1 MQLAVVLL
9 SLLLTSK
16 AIRFKGRNCTNPVNI
31 QVNSLLPLNAKQESS
46 PVSIV
51 QIGDKK
57 INSTQCE
64 LQRSSLTFLCAHMSF
79 HKSMDFKAMIDDQET
94 KLIGEIDTIF
104 LQTQQADNPIQH
116 LESALNNLKINLSN
130 SFSDIRETTVAK
142 INTNE
147 ITFTPEKRFLYNE
160 NGIGMSILQQKI
172 K

>member
-1 MQLAVVLL
+1 
-9 SLLLTSK
+9 
-16 AIRFKGRNCTNPVNI
+16 
-31 QVNSLLPLNAKQESS
+31 
-46 PVSIV
+46 
-51 QIGDKK
+51 
-57 INSTQCE
+57 
-64 LQRSSLTFLCAHMSF
+64 
-79 HKSMDFKAMIDDQET
+79 MIDDQET

-160 NGIGMSILQQKI
+160 NGIGMSILQQK
-172 K
+172 KKMVKTFLLRASAHQV

>member
-1 MQLAVVLL
+1 
-9 SLLLTSK
+9 
-16 AIRFKGRNCTNPVNI
+16 
-31 QVNSLLPLNAKQESS
+31 
-46 PVSIV
+46 
-51 QIGDKK
+51 
-57 INSTQCE
+57 
-64 LQRSSLTFLCAHMSF
+64 
-79 HKSMDFKAMIDDQET
+79 MIDDQET

-160 NGIGMSILQQKI
+160 NGIGMSILQQKM
-172 K
+172 KRVKTLLLRAECSPSLGQHLGNFGLFNANTG